1 MLADLLAGVVSIL
14 NLPAILALA
23 AGVGGGIILGAI
35 PGLTATMAIAVV
47 IPFTFYMDPIISI
60 SMLIGAYKGGLFGG
74 SVSAILLGTPGTDAA
89 AATIMD
95 GNTMAKKGR
104 PGKALKISLY
114 SSAIGDML
122 SLLALIII
130 APQLAKLTLQIGP
143 GEFFALIIF
152 SLTIIAGMGGE
163 SVTKGLIAAAF
174 GLLIATIGLD
184 PMIGIRRLTF
194 DVANLDSGIAIMPM
208 LIGLFAIPEV
218 IEQLE
223 HRLKRDIPVLKKTGN
238 PADNTLSF
246 SEFRRCIKSILIG
259 SGIGVMIGAIPG
271 VGSSISSWL
280 SYKVAKDQA
289 KNKDEWGTGVVEGVA
304 APEAGNNAICGGAL
318 IPMLTLGVPGSI
330 PVAILM
336 GAFLIQGIIP
346 GPMIFQEAGP
356 IIYGIFAS
364 LFFSNILLLFIGY
377 LIITHAAMHFTKVPK
392 VTLFP
397 IIISFCFVGSF
408 ALNQAFFD
416 VKIMVI
422 FGIIG
427 YLMRKFGFAAAP
439 FLIAMILEP
448 FGERALRQ
456 FLMIHQGDFTAILR
470 QEIAVV
476 FLILTAISI
485 FAFIRKQMRKSTSQE
500 VIGPYLDERSK
511 INGDLQ

>member
-1 MLADLLAGVVSIL
+1 MLANLIAGVGSIL
-14 NLPAILALA
+14 QVEVILALA
-23 AGVGGGIILGAI
+23 AGVGGGIILGSI

-47 IPFTFYMDPIISI
+47 IPFTFYMDPVISI

-74 SVSAILLGTPGTDAA
+74 SISAILLGTPGTDAA
-89 AATIMD
+89 AATILD
-95 GNTMAKKGR
+95 GNTMAKSGR
-104 PGKALKISLY
+104 PGKALKTALI
-114 SSAIGDML
+114 SSALGDML

-130 APQLAKLTLQIGP
+130 APQLAKLTIQIGP

-184 PMIGIRRLTF
+184 PMVGIRRLTF
-194 DVANLDSGIAIMPM
+194 GVPNLDSGIAIMPM
-208 LIGLFAIPEV
+208 LIGLFAVPEV

-223 HRLKRDIPVLKKTGN
+223 HPLKRNIPVLKKSDD
-238 PADNTLSF
+238 PADNRLSF
-246 SEFRRCIKSILIG
+246 REFKRCIKSILIG

-280 SYKVAKDQA
+280 SYKTAKDRSRDQE
-289 KNKDEWGTGVVEGVA
+289 KWGTGIVEGVA

-318 IPMLTLGVPGSI
+318 IPMLTLGVPGSV

-346 GPMIFQEAGP
+346 GPMIFEEAGP
-356 IIYGIFAS
+356 IVYGIFAS
-364 LFFSNILLLFIGY
+364 LFASNLLLLIIGY
-377 LIITHAAMHFTKVPK
+377 LIITYAAMHFTKVPK

-422 FGIIG
+422 FGILG
-427 YLMRKFGFAAAP
+427 YLMRKFGFAPAP

-456 FLMIHQGDFTAILR
+456 FLMLNRGDFTAIFR
-470 QEIAVV
+470 QEIAVA

-485 FAFIRKQMRKSTSQE
+485 LAFIRKQMKKSASQRLT
-500 VIGPYLDERSK
+500 GS
-511 INGDLQ
+511 